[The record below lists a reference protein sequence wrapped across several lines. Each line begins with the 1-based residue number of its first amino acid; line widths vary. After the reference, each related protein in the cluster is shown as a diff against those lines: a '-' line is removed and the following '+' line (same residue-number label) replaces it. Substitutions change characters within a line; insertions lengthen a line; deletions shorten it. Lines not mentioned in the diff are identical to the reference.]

1 MGKKTKMF
9 RVAVEGGT
17 TDGRAILK
25 RDLLDIAST
34 YDPAL
39 YGARV
44 DLEHIK
50 AYAPDSV
57 FRAYGDVLAPLK
69 TEVIA
74 DGPLKGKLALYA
86 QIDATDDL
94 IALNKKRQKVYPSIQ
109 FHPQFEHTG
118 GAYLMGLA
126 LTDTPASL
134 GTEMLEFC
142 SKAKDNPLTG
152 RKQHAECL
160 IAAVDETMDLSI
172 ELEET
177 APAPADTGMQF
188 FNRIKGILTGNQ
200 QKTTGDISQI
210 QQAVEQI
217 ALSQKEL
224 LDGQTRLSAI
234 ENENTTLKQSV
245 AKLTIDLSTLT
256 ESLSRQPEPGKK
268 RPPAAGSHTEG
279 DQSELTD
286 C

>member
-9 RVAVEGGT
+9 CLAVEGDT
-17 TDGRAILK
+17 TDGRAITK
-25 RDLLDIAST
+25 RDLLDIASS
-34 YDPAL
+34 YNPAL

-50 AYAPDSV
+50 AYSPESV
-57 FRAYGDVLAPLK
+57 FRAYGDVQAPLK
-69 TEVIA
+69 TETLA
-74 DGPLKGKLALYA
+74 DGPLKGKLALYG

-94 IALNKKRQKVYPSIQ
+94 VALNKKRQKVYPSIQ
-109 FHPQFEHTG
+109 FHPQFPQTG

-142 SKAKDNPLTG
+142 SRAAINPLAS
-152 RKQHAECL
+152 RKHSPECL
-160 IAAVDETMDLSI
+160 IAAVDEAMGFSI

-177 APAPADTGMQF
+177 EAPPADTGMQF

-200 QKTTGDISQI
+200 QKTAGDIGQI

-224 LDGQTRLSAI
+224 LDGQTKLSAI
-234 ENENTTLKQSV
+234 ETENAALKQSV
-245 AKLTIDLSTLT
+245 AKLTADLSTLT
-256 ESLSRQPEPGKK
+256 ESLSSQPEPGKK
-268 RPPAAGSHTEG
+268 RQPATGSNTEG
-279 DQSELTD
+279 DQSELAD

>member
-17 TDGRAILK
+17 TDGRAITK
-25 RDLLDIAST
+25 RDLLDIASS
-34 YDPAL
+34 YDPTL

-50 AYAPDSV
+50 SYSPESV

-94 IALNKKRQKVYPSIQ
+94 VALNKKRQKVYPSIQ
-109 FHPQFEHTG
+109 FHPQFEQTG

-142 SKAKDNPLTG
+142 AQAKTNPLAS
-152 RKQHAECL
+152 RKKSAECL
-160 IAAVDETMDLSI
+160 IAAVDETMEFSI
-172 ELEET
+172 ELEDVE
-177 APAPADTGMQF
+177 PPADTGMQF
-188 FNRIKGILTGNQ
+188 FNKIKNILTGSQ
-200 QKTTGDISQI
+200 QRTAGDIGQI

-224 LDGQTRLSAI
+224 LDGQARLSAI
-234 ENENTTLKQSV
+234 ETENATLKQSV
-245 AKLTIDLSTLT
+245 AKLTTDFSTLT
-256 ESLSRQPEPGKK
+256 ESLSSQPEPGKK
-268 RPPAAGSHTEG
+268 RQPATGSDTEG
-279 DQSELTD
+279 DQSELAD